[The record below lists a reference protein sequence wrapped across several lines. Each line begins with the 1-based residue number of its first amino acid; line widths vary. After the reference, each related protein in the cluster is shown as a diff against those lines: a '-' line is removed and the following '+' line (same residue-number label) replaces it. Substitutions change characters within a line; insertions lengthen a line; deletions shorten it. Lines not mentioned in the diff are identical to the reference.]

1 VHARHPDRLAK
12 REREGEREK
21 ERRERRER
29 REKRENRREDR
40 FCFSSL
46 AAGLVGPNRVEHAE
60 AGLTVKPERATPHSQ
75 Q

>member
-12 REREGEREK
+12 RERERESERVRE
-21 ERRERRER
+21 ERRG
-29 REKRENRREDR
+29 EDR